1 MPDTP
6 VPETIVWISGAT
18 QGIGAAL
25 ARNVPYADAR
35 IVNLSRGKNPDTENF
50 PLDLDDRASWAA
62 VASHF
67 ATELAAFRGRRAIF
81 IQNAVSTRGVGL
93 IDRVDAQDYADALVA
108 NAVAPIVLGAAFLR
122 AARPGVETGLA
133 MMSAG
138 GAAAPF
144 PGHSGYCAAK
154 AGIEHWVRVARQEY
168 AGQANAPWI
177 VAVRP
182 GFVDTPLSRKV
193 AALDAGLYPA
203 AGAMRQRI
211 EAGAALPADTVA
223 RQIWSAVPPDPT
235 TMLLSCGRPNGV
247 ARYSDDGTEQAA
259 AAA

>member
-1 MPDTP
+1 MTDTL
-6 VPETIVWISGAT
+6 VWISGAT
-18 QGIGAAL
+18 QGLGAAL
-25 ARNVPYADAR
+25 ARHVPYGGAR
-35 IVNLSRGKNPDTENF
+35 VINLSRGRHPDLENF

-93 IDRVDAQDYADALVA
+93 LDRVDAGDYADALVA
-108 NAVAPIVLGAAFLR
+108 NAVAPIALGAAFLR
-122 AARPGVETGLA
+122 AAQPGVETGLV

-154 AGIEHWVRVARQEY
+154 AGIEHWVRVVRREY
-168 AGQANAPWI
+168 AGRAGAPWL

-182 GFVDTPLSRKV
+182 GFVDTPMSRAV
-193 AALDAGLYPA
+193 AAMDADLYPA
-203 AGAMRQRI
+203 ATTMRQRI
-211 EAGAALPADTVA
+211 EAGAALPADVVA
-223 RQIWSAVPPDPT
+223 RQIWSALPPDPA
-235 TMLLSCGRPNGV
+235 TMLLAFGRADLPGGM
-247 ARYSDDGTEQAA
+247 ARFGDDGAQLGAPAA
-259 AAA
+259 